1 MVKRIDFFFIHDPR
15 TQNELNFEKM
25 FSMITRRLVPMVK
38 PIRIRAQY
46 IATTTLL
53 QKIYTVQSVEDFNE
67 KVRKSKT
74 PVVVDFYA
82 T

>member
-1 MVKRIDFFFIHDPR
+1 
-15 TQNELNFEKM
+15 
-25 FSMITRRLVPMVK
+25 MISLISRQFAALAMPS
-38 PIRIRAQY
+38 RIRARH

-53 QKIYTVQSVEDFNE
+53 QRIYTVQSVEDFNE

>member
-1 MVKRIDFFFIHDPR
+1 MISLIGRRFTSLAMP
-15 TQNELNFEKM
+15 LKM
-25 FSMITRRLVPMVK
+25 
-38 PIRIRAQY
+38 RAQH

-74 PVVVDFYA
+74 PVVIDFFA